1 MRKQNRENGKCPGK
15 VCVLQAMCWGTLFLV
30 QVFLLR
36 CLETQAA
43 ESVRQDT
50 IRVWEFRMVSLPSE
64 EIPVERDVI
73 CENVEA
79 LARVPEFMEFAL
91 EENGREAKASCWADD
106 MEVVAA
112 RWSDDFSFP
121 VTFHECDAE
130 FCQLGDVLIPYVE
143 KKPELEGHEALLL
156 DLIGAPQ
163 EAYRVTDISW
173 NGEIYTDESGVL
185 CRDALAV
192 GDKLVQDFQVHYV
205 GTAEF
210 PACER
215 WQIVAEYELPVPEM
229 KETDVSVI
237 RDDENLSA
245 VTDGQQEFWKNV
257 IRTLTVA
264 FSLLLL
270 LLILILLVKR
280 RQMRYTK
287 HDCKNTNRRVDK

>member
-1 MRKQNRENGKCPGK
+1 MRKPNRENGKCPGK

-30 QVFLLR
+30 QLFLIR

-43 ESVRQDT
+43 EPVGQDP

-73 CENVEA
+73 YENVEA

-91 EENGREAKASCWADD
+91 EENGRKANVSCWADG
-106 MEVVAA
+106 MEVVDA
-112 RWSDDFSFP
+112 RWKDDFSFP
-121 VTFHECDAE
+121 VTFHDCDAE

-143 KKPELEGHEALLL
+143 EKPELEEHESLLL
-156 DLIGAPQ
+156 DLIDVPK

-173 NGEIYTDESGVL
+173 NGELYTDESGVL

-210 PACER
+210 PACEG
-215 WQIVAEYELPVPEM
+215 WQIVAEYELPVSEL

-237 RDDENLSA
+237 HDDENLSVA
-245 VTDGQQEFWKNV
+245 ADGQQEFWKNV

-270 LLILILLVKR
+270 LLIVILLVKQR
-280 RQMRYTK
+280 KMRYTK
-287 HDCKNTNRRVDK
+287 HDCENANRRVDK